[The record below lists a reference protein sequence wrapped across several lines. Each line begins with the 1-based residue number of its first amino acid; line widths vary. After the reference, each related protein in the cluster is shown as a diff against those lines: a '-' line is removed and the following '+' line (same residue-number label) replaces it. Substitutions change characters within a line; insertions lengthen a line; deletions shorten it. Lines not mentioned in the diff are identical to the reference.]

1 MIKVFDTTPM
11 NGNGG
16 NGGATPKKGGMNT
29 LLVVGALL
37 VGGYLVYRYVLKPK
51 MDAKKEQEQQ
61 NAEN

>member
-16 NGGATPKKGGMNT
+16 NGGGTPKKGGMNT